1 MSETAAAPQENQ
13 FVIQKIYLKDVS
25 FESPSSPGSFTFEKW
40 EPQVSMNLNS
50 SNAKLADDQYE
61 AVLKLTISVENAGKT
76 AFLVEV
82 QQAGMFVLKGFNTAD
97 LGYMLGSQC
106 MNVLYPYAR
115 EATSELVVKG
125 GFPPFYLQPMN
136 FDAVY
141 AQHVQKQQ
149 AQAES
154 EPKH

>member
-1 MSETAAAPQENQ
+1 MSETAAPPENQ
-13 FVIQKIYLKDVS
+13 FVIQKIYLKDAS
-25 FESPSSPGSFTFEKW
+25 FESPSSPESFRFEKW

-50 SNAKLADDQYE
+50 SNKRITDDQFE
-61 AVLKLTISVENAGKT
+61 AVLKLTVSVENEQKT
-76 AFLVEV
+76 AFLVEIEQGGV
-82 QQAGMFVLKGFNTAD
+82 FLIKGFNSAD

-115 EATSELVVKG
+115 EVISEMVVKG

-141 AQHVQKQQ
+141 AQHLQKQQ
-149 AQAES
+149 QAEE